1 MALISWD
8 QDIILNVEEM
18 DIEHKQLF
26 ILVNNLR
33 QAMVSPAGKIGV
45 SKALTALIDFTRTHF
60 ATEERLMTTHS
71 YPRYE
76 QHKRE
81 HEALLQDVDQL
92 LKLYHDGDA
101 LIPFAIELDLE
112 AWAYK
117 HIDGCDRDLAV
128 YLNEQGIF

>member
-8 QDIILNVEEM
+8 QNIILNVEEM

-26 ILVNNLR
+26 VLVNNLR
-33 QAMVSPAGKIGV
+33 QAMVSPVGKIGV
-45 SKALTALIDFTRTHF
+45 NRALKELVEFTREHF
-60 ATEERLMTTHS
+60 ATEERLMTAHG
-71 YPRYE
+71 YPNYE

-92 LKLYHDGDA
+92 LQRYHDGDA